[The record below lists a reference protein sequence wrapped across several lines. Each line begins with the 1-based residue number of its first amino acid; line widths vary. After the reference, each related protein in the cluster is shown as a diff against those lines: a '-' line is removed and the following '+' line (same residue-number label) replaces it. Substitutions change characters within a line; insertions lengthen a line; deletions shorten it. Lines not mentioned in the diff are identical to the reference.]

1 MVLTEQ
7 AEAAVTDANT
17 LVCNE
22 KYLQDGGKDT
32 QVLESIGPLPP
43 YPVVGTGPDGEHKFC
58 LQSSFFY
65 EVTKPSQT
73 EGQC

>member
-7 AEAAVTDANT
+7 AEAAVTDA
-17 LVCNE
+17 NE

-43 YPVVGTGPDGEHKFC
+43 LVLDRLVSITSVCRVRYFMKLRSPAKLKDQMEW
-58 LQSSFFY
+58 
-65 EVTKPSQT
+65 
-73 EGQC
+73 QC